1 MSAFSKM
8 SFRNIPRNPKFAH
21 ITLVLGISISRLSTS
36 QMLTCCIWCET
47 IDYSPKQKRHRSIL
61 EFDLVG
67 GLQQL
72 QCNGFWKSGKA
83 ISHFREVNLGAKLAR
98 TIELID
104 LVFDGSRKLCSFFV
118 FVIFPVLSWTS
129 WSPPKLE
136 SIGLTLLDTYVTYV
150 MLHAWNFSE
159 SWAHSSSPQLSQ
171 LESLSFHSSV
181 WACRSTSLSI

>member
-21 ITLVLGISISRLSTS
+21 VTLVLGISYIPTVKIYRNTS

-47 IDYSPKQKRHRSIL
+47 IDYSPKQKGHRSIL

-104 LVFDGSRKLCSFFV
+104 LVFDGSHKLCSFFV
-118 FVIFPVLSWTS
+118 FVIFPVRVLSWTS
-129 WSPPKLE
+129 WSP
-136 SIGLTLLDTYVTYV
+136 
-150 MLHAWNFSE
+150 
-159 SWAHSSSPQLSQ
+159 Q
-171 LESLSFHSSV
+171 SLSRLV
-181 WACRSTSLSI
+181 WHC